1 MSTHATERFV
11 VVRNDLDFSL
21 SVCLNTG
28 YYGKGQY
35 AVIFKGSISECR
47 EFVRQADI

>member
-1 MSTHATERFV
+1 MSNTGRFV

-21 SVCLNTG
+21 SVCLKTG
-28 YYGKGQY
+28 YYGKGQHT
-35 AVIFKGSISECR
+35 VIFCGSIGECR